1 MSVICALNSTPHW
14 HRNFSD
20 EEYATS
26 FLDLFVAFR
35 RPFGARK
42 LGRTN
47 HLEEN
52 DRRTKSRSCGSG
64 RRTSVCARQRTPPL
78 QQRHS
83 IRVNAKYDYGHA
95 IDYSDLLSVVGLRIR
110 VGTNKESISGRLVK
124 VDENNITLT
133 RSESSGFEVKVI
145 ERRIVRSIERLEN

>member
-1 MSVICALNSTPHW
+1 MKITRQVFWISLLLSSVLWAQGNWDAQTTLKKMIEEQKADPADPADAPAYVRASAHRRSSSGIAYVLTPSMITVMQTH
-14 HRNFSD
+14 
-20 EEYATS
+20 
-26 FLDLFVAFR
+26 
-35 RPFGARK
+35 
-42 LGRTN
+42 GR
-47 HLEEN
+47 
-52 DRRTKSRSCGSG
+52 
-64 RRTSVCARQRTPPL
+64 V
-78 QQRHS
+78 
-83 IRVNAKYDYGHA
+83 A